1 MQAVTNRTHE
11 ATPAALSRGEAVK
24 KEKAVAVSKAVSKA
38 NKPIHYPF
46 WFGGSASCMAA
57 CVTHPLDLSELP
69 FLLGSCIFTLS
80 YFFFTVPRGS
90 GSGSVLRT
98 VQQTASCNKIAA
110 CDDSPPLLSR
120 SLTFADYPPLQSRY
134 GYRCARATCQSR

>member
-24 KEKAVAVSKAVSKA
+24 KEKAVAVSKV

-69 FLLGSCIFTLS
+69 SLLHLS
-80 YFFFTVPRGS
+80 
-90 GSGSVLRT
+90 L
-98 VQQTASCNKIAA
+98 IHI
-110 CDDSPPLLSR
+110 
-120 SLTFADYPPLQSRY
+120 
-134 GYRCARATCQSR
+134 